1 MPKSR
6 RASNRTAH
14 TPGSLRDADS
24 SEEEEEEEE
33 EEQLEDGGHEGGEKQ
48 QRAVRPAKK
57 EPKAPQTPE
66 TLAPIAPGTAVPP
79 APRRKKTA
87 AAVEDPSLLELL
99 AKHPEEAGN
108 AAKAWVAQ
116 YFEDQTSATAE
127 LLTLLVQAAGVSHI
141 VSNDEVEEGDA
152 DELASRLRAMVMEDG
167 GFEPFSNKRTAKG
180 MRAGFPAFWLALV
193 EELHGAE
200 RLVSPTTGNTDDFAL
215 EKLKDLAVA
224 LSLQVVRPFRL
235 AATLCAA
242 QLVSSMVGVRK
253 QLQEALAQV
262 IQQRDAEQKKGARAN
277 KATLTSLQR
286 QVDSYHRQDDS
297 INAWVDSLI
306 KSVFAVRFRDVAP
319 SIRALVISSFGQ
331 WIMIGPASFLSDA
344 YLKYLGWAL
353 SDRDASVRFATIS
366 ALKNLYTNPANAAG
380 MRDFKG
386 RFLGRMMELPY
397 DVSEAVAAAG
407 MELLATLV
415 QLQEVE
421 YSQMRDV
428 YGLLADESPFI
439 REAAATLAAKMLRAE
454 AGEREKAQT
463 TPQAGKGSKSTTK
476 KGGKAA
482 GVPQKSAHATDVAVL
497 LEVMAWMRTGSP
509 SSQGAPST
517 PLSLQAVTLLV
528 DSLYDSFPAIRDGS
542 ALAGMLADESL
553 AGDSVHGAMHSAHAA
568 MLLASSLQ
576 RAQRGSMASSGA
588 GRPARP
594 RSKASA
600 PNTSA
605 HQDTSLALIGSLPS
619 LIRKHQT
626 QGAVVAPLCHAV
638 RLLRL
643 ELFAL
648 RNEERA
654 YGDLLSLVSDQVFR
668 HADYQVTT
676 QAVDTLVFCSKA
688 GPGSLQPIARVALS
702 SVVAKVSQG
711 LGAAARAVLKLSDR
725 ALQAEVEELESA
737 GVGGA
742 APEGAATLWRLKV
755 SLIRMQALLARG
767 AWSVSSS
774 ATSVWDCLS
783 QLLDRCGE
791 PHGQGLLGVEVTG
804 QVVHAAHASLLAGL
818 AQLKQAQ
825 EGSRNRE
832 GEVPVAANNDSA
844 PAPAT
849 TQAGDAGNTSN
860 KRAAST
866 GRGRKDAKKARGSQ
880 RGVPAEHADAEEDP
894 GEEQNGGDTEGAG
907 DGDGRGANGVSAGVL
922 SARAD
927 ALAQKL
933 MFLYDAAQ
941 DVPSI
946 QVIVNRA
953 MTDLLLLFG
962 HNTWKGTPLEGC
974 RLNIDATLLDCC
986 WLGCDTALRMP
997 QNALLNADLADSQG
1011 ADTAE
1016 QEERLQA
1023 NVHIRALQRRLLA
1036 VGGIARLLLS
1046 PSLLPEHKDYLAV
1059 RLLSQFTSYG
1069 PEIEEMVRDIA
1080 VELRRRKH
1088 QGIEQQ
1094 QQQQH
1099 LGDSVEGVRGGLT
1112 MAELNVEALKH
1123 SYEGVLGLL
1132 DQAGQRREQG
1142 EDEALD
1148 LEQLAQALHAFSEVA
1163 SALSSLYAGVGL
1175 SRDELVSLVRGGA
1188 RFALAAD
1195 SNDRA
1200 AAVPRMYFLS
1210 WGLEPFISK
1219 LPPQDAALLVGELE
1233 GLAEGVAAEVPP
1245 MRPQAGSKAEDED
1258 DGAAAEEEVMS
1269 AEWMQYEHFM
1279 AELKNRASEA
1289 KAGKGRGRGG
1299 LKGARARVAAS
1310 PSPSNRPSPSTESP
1324 SAQPQHQPKGVHVQ
1338 HQQRQQQPTALG
1350 RHIGSSQQTQP
1361 LAPPSSHPHVPPAL
1375 ADKEPVDMGGTLLD
1389 GSAPISEDAQ
1399 LPRIRQSQLQRLRGR
1414 REATS
1419 GGACAHEQQEGF
1431 EEEQESGEEDEEEG
1445 MEEDGQGED
1454 VGQEPSQTG
1463 TQTTTQTTNEPPLR
1477 PLRRRRV

>member
-1 MPKSR
+1 MSNSR
-6 RASNRTAH
+6 RVSSRTAH
-14 TPGSLRDADS
+14 TPGSLRDAES
-24 SEEEEEEEE
+24 SEEEEDKS
-33 EEQLEDGGHEGGEKQ
+33 EDEGGHGGGERQ

-57 EPKAPQTPE
+57 EPKAPLTPD
-66 TLAPIAPGTAVPP
+66 TLAPIAPGTAVPA

-99 AKHPEEAGN
+99 VKHPEEAGN
-108 AAKAWVAQ
+108 AAKAWVFR
-116 YFEDQTSATAE
+116 YFEDQTLATAE

-141 VSNDEVEEGDA
+141 VSHDEVEEGDA

-167 GFEPFSNKRTAKG
+167 GFEPFSNKRTARG
-180 MRAGFPAFWLALV
+180 MRAGFPAFWLALI

-262 IQQRDAEQKKGARAN
+262 IQQRDAEQKKGGRAN

-286 QVDSYHRQDDS
+286 QVDSYHRRDDS

-353 SDRDASVRFATIS
+353 SDRDASVRFAAIS
-366 ALKNLYTNPANAAG
+366 ALKGLYTNPANVAG

-397 DVSEAVAAAG
+397 DVSDAVAAAG

-428 YGLLADESPFI
+428 YGLLADESAFI
-439 REAAATLAAKMLRAE
+439 REAAATLAARMLRAE
-454 AGEREKAQT
+454 AGEREKAET
-463 TPQAGKGSKSTTK
+463 TPKAGKGGKSNAK
-476 KGGKAA
+476 KGAKTA
-482 GVPQKSAHATDVAVL
+482 GVQPKDAHATDVAVL

-509 SSQGAPST
+509 SSQGAPAT

-542 ALAGMLADESL
+542 ALAGLLADESL
-553 AGDSVHGAMHSAHAA
+553 AGDSVHGTLHAAHAA
-568 MLLASSLQ
+568 MLLAASLQ
-576 RAQRGSMASSGA
+576 RAQRGSVAGSGA
-588 GRPARP
+588 GKAARP
-594 RSKASA
+594 RSKTSA
-600 PNTSA
+600 PNSSV

-619 LIRKHQT
+619 LIRKYQT

-638 RLLRL
+638 RLLQL

-654 YGDLLSLVSDQVFR
+654 YGDLLNLVSDQVFR
-668 HADYQVTT
+668 HADYQVAT

-688 GPGSLQPIARVALS
+688 GPGSLQPIARLALS
-702 SVVAKVSQG
+702 SVVAKASQG

-737 GVGGA
+737 GVGGT
-742 APEGAATLWRLKV
+742 APEGAAALWRLKV
-755 SLIRMQALLARG
+755 SLIRVQALLARG
-767 AWSVSSS
+767 AWSVSSN
-774 ATSVWDCLS
+774 ANSVWDCLS
-783 QLLDRCGE
+783 QLLDRCGAA
-791 PHGQGLLGVEVTG
+791 HGQGLMGMEVTG

-818 AQLKQAQ
+818 AQLKQAH
-825 EGSRNRE
+825 EDGCNAE
-832 GEVPVAANNDSA
+832 GEAPKAAATSELV
-844 PAPAT
+844 PAPV
-849 TQAGDAGNTSN
+849 QAVSTGS
-860 KRAAST
+860 KRVAST
-866 GRGRKDAKKARGSQ
+866 GRGRKGAKRARGGR
-880 RGVPAEHADAEEDP
+880 RGVPADEADAEEELE
-894 GEEQNGGDTEGAG
+894 EEQGGDKERVIEGGGTGG
-907 DGDGRGANGVSAGVL
+907 DAVSAGLL

-933 MFLYDAAQ
+933 MFVFDAAQ
-941 DVPSI
+941 NVPI
-946 QVIVNRA
+946 IRVIVNRA

-974 RLNIDATLLDCC
+974 RLDVDTTLLNCC
-986 WLGCDTALRMP
+986 WLGCDTALRLP
-997 QNALLNADLADSQG
+997 QNAMLSADLMDSQD
-1011 ADTAE
+1011 ADFTE
-1016 QEERLQA
+1016 QDERLQA
-1023 NVHIRALQRRLLA
+1023 NAHIRALQRRLLA

-1046 PSLLPEHKDYLAV
+1046 PSLLPEHKDHLAV

-1069 PEIEEMVRDIA
+1069 PEVEEMVRDIA

-1094 QQQQH
+1094 QQQQQQ
-1099 LGDSVEGVRGGLT
+1099 GDGAEGMCGGLT

-1132 DQAGQRREQG
+1132 DQAREG
-1142 EDEALD
+1142 REHEEEEALD
-1148 LEQLAQALHAFSEVA
+1148 LEQLAQALHAFNETA

-1195 SNDRA
+1195 SNDRG

-1210 WGLEPFISK
+1210 WGLEPFIPK
-1219 LPPQDAALLVGELE
+1219 LLPQDAAQLVGELE
-1233 GLAEGVAAEVPP
+1233 GLAEDVAAAPGVPP
-1245 MRPQAGSKAEDED
+1245 MRPQANSKS
-1258 DGAAAEEEVMS
+1258 EEEDAADEEATS
-1269 AEWMQYEHFM
+1269 PEWMQYEHFM
-1279 AELKNRASEA
+1279 AELKDRASKA
-1289 KAGKGRGRGG
+1289 KAGKGQGRGA
-1299 LKGARARVAAS
+1299 LKGGRARVAAS
-1310 PSPSNRPSPSTESP
+1310 PSPPNRLPSLDSPNTEP
-1324 SAQPQHQPKGVHVQ
+1324 QHQQEETDAQRQRQQPATFGRHRGNQHAQPQ
-1338 HQQRQQQPTALG
+1338 
-1350 RHIGSSQQTQP
+1350 
-1361 LAPPSSHPHVPPAL
+1361 APPAPHPRIPPAH
-1375 ADKEPVDMGGTLLD
+1375 DNEEPFDTLLD
-1389 GSAPISEDAQ
+1389 GSAPLSEDAQ

-1414 REATS
+1414 QEAMS
-1419 GGACAHEQQEGF
+1419 RGAHAHEQQEEGR
-1431 EEEQESGEEDEEEG
+1431 EEQEEGEEEEEEG
-1445 MEEDGQGED
+1445 VEEEGDGGE
-1454 VGQEPSQTG
+1454 GQEPSQTG
-1463 TQTTTQTTNEPPLR
+1463 TQTGTQTTSEPPLR
-1477 PLRRRRV
+1477 ALRRRRV